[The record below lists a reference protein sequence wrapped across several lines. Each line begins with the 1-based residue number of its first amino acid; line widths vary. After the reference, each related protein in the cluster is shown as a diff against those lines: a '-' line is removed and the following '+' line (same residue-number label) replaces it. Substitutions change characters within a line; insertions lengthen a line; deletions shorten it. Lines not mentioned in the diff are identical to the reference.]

1 MSASHHAVRE
11 VADKGFDLG
20 YPTTQRSNKTATTVK
35 WFSSAFPGMS
45 KLDGILD
52 IVVCGILDIV
62 RPVQVKFG
70 KLILDRLPKP
80 NWTDLFVIETGMV

>member
-1 MSASHHAVRE
+1 MVMSASHHAVRE

-45 KLDGILD
+45 KLPKY
-52 IVVCGILDIV
+52 VVY
-62 RPVQVKFG
+62 
-70 KLILDRLPKP
+70 
-80 NWTDLFVIETGMV
+80 